1 MRSLAL
7 EYQQGWGKWCDLK
20 LWSMKWE
27 QEGKANLGQR
37 NRHLAKNTLYGC
49 YDGKPYPFG
58 WNTYVSKC
66 FFSESFCW
74 SASFIFGQARGPPRS
89 CTMYSNFCATKGP
102 VMEGPSADHAPVEGQ
117 MVFWG
122 HWNSMKFQVRSK
134 LVFLPLSHFRMYKI
148 IPNTNCYWIPGIPWN
163 LSRSEFDYE
172 SKATSKWARQHKG
185 FTSISIYTA
194 IRRVHFGNHWLSDS
208 CDVQSCLSPW
218 SWSRTLTWNG
228 LEWLWSKGNRPKHL
242 FQSAP
247 LFVSWT
253 FRCPNLT
260 NIHLESGQFAG
271 LWMSLEHL
279 LGSWAKGR
287 HREDIGQGNVQSWPH
302 VSSRKPELVAP
313 VLSETLECQET
324 QALLAI
330 QTARFVNW
338 RSCRG
343 DLQENF
349 GTG

>member
-1 MRSLAL
+1 
-7 EYQQGWGKWCDLK
+7 
-20 LWSMKWE
+20 
-27 QEGKANLGQR
+27 
-37 NRHLAKNTLYGC
+37 
-49 YDGKPYPFG
+49 
-58 WNTYVSKC
+58 
-66 FFSESFCW
+66 
-74 SASFIFGQARGPPRS
+74 
-89 CTMYSNFCATKGP
+89 
-102 VMEGPSADHAPVEGQ
+102 
-117 MVFWG
+117 
-122 HWNSMKFQVRSK
+122 
-134 LVFLPLSHFRMYKI
+134 MYKI

-279 LGSWAKGR
+279 WASWAKGR

-330 QTARFVNW
+330 QTAHFVNW

-343 DLQENF
+343 DLQENC